1 MTTRSERLAAFPN
14 LLKRN
19 WKFVVATFAASGAG
33 YLGSSAAPVTVQAL
47 LDGTGFNEQD
57 VGILGTIEL
66 LTLALTSFA
75 MVPVVP
81 RVSHRLLAVAGAI
94 VTAIGFA
101 MTAVTETFPAFA
113 TGRIVIGI
121 GSGAA
126 IAGANA
132 AIAARADAERIY
144 AIIWTGGGGITAM
157 LSGLLPLAVRGGR
170 YDTGFGILAG
180 MALLAL
186 LVLRWLP
193 PRPVEHATAEPVG
206 VGAGFGAAAVMILAA
221 VMIYSIA
228 EQGLWQFSYSIPE
241 KAGIDYDAIRIALMV
256 ATLAGLV
263 GGLIAAVLGT
273 RLGRVF
279 PIVAGSLLSL
289 FGRWGYINATG
300 AWELGVMALVW
311 GLGFYFISPYQMG
324 LAAALDRSGRV
335 AVATGGITN
344 VGYGRG
350 PVIAGSMIHQLGN
363 DALVA
368 AVVGATLLSL
378 ALLLPVAIRQ
388 DRAARAAQ
396 ALAPVLRREEP

>member
-1 MTTRSERLAAFPN
+1 MTMRRERLAAFPDM
-14 LLKRN
+14 LKRN
-19 WKFVVATFAASGAG
+19 WKFVMATFAASGVG

-47 LDGTGFNEQD
+47 LDGTSFNEQD
-57 VGILGTIEL
+57 VGILGTVEL

-75 MVPVVP
+75 MIPVVP
-81 RVSHRLLAVAGAI
+81 RVSHRLLAIAGAI
-94 VTAIGFA
+94 VTAVGFGL
-101 MTAVTETFPAFA
+101 TAASAGFLAF
-113 TGRIVIGI
+113 TIGRIVIGI

-126 IAGANA
+126 MAGANA

-144 AIIWTGGGGITAM
+144 AIIWTGGGGVTAM

-170 YDTGFGILAG
+170 YDVGFGVLAG
-180 MALLAL
+180 LSLLAL
-186 LVLRWLP
+186 LVLRWIP
-193 PRPVEHATAEPVG
+193 PRPSQPAPAEPVG
-206 VGAGFGAAAVMILAA
+206 RGGALGAAALLVLAA
-221 VMIYSIA
+221 VLVYSIA

-256 ATLAGLV
+256 STLAGLV

-273 RLGRVF
+273 RLGRML

-300 AWELGVMALVW
+300 AYELGAMSLVW
-311 GLGFYFISPYQMG
+311 GLGFYFVSPYQMG

-344 VGYGRG
+344 VGYGLG

-363 DALVA
+363 AALVA
-368 AVVGATLLSL
+368 VVVGATLLSL
-378 ALLLPVAIRQ
+378 LLLLPVALRQ
-388 DRAARAAQ
+388 DRAAPAPAAV
-396 ALAPVLRREEP
+396 LARPPTAE